1 MNNSPVRIHAEFG
14 STSEEEDDAEEE
26 LLNKDEEFRRK
37 AENRRII
44 AALQTD
50 EAAANPFEN
59 FLEDFAEDEQVLKMF
74 LFWRDV
80 EKLRE
85 KFSYCI
91 KNYEFHNEFV
101 SLIVFLYL
109 LVTEKKL
116 FLLIIKNELVL
127 QQAENLNIGC
137 DEFCRNFNFYLS
149 LLRFFFETIF
159 FRKKQ

>member
-1 MNNSPVRIHAEFG
+1 MININNSPVRIHEEFG
-14 STSEEEDDAEEE
+14 SSSEEEDDAEEE
-26 LLNKDEEFRRK
+26 VLNKDEEFRRK

-101 SLIVFLYL
+101 SLNVFFYSCSL
-109 LVTEKKL
+109 
-116 FLLIIKNELVL
+116 
-127 QQAENLNIGC
+127 QAEKL
-137 DEFCRNFNFYLS
+137 
-149 LLRFFFETIF
+149 
-159 FRKKQ
+159 